1 MSEIKT
7 YRHPVTNRIKRTDR
21 HDYALIAGFEEW
33 DGEVEIDKVGVQTAD
48 LSLADL
54 RELAKDQGLPASGT
68 KAELQARLADAAGTT
83 TTSSTPAG
91 DTKE

>member
-21 HDYALIAGFEEW
+21 EDYARIAGFEPW
-33 DGEVEIDKVGVQTAD
+33 DGEIEIDKVGVQTAD
-48 LSLADL
+48 LSLVEL
-54 RELAKDQGLPASGT
+54 RELAREQGLPTSGN
-68 KAELQARLADAAGTT
+68 KAELQSRLAEAAATPNA
-83 TTSSTPAG
+83 SSTPAG